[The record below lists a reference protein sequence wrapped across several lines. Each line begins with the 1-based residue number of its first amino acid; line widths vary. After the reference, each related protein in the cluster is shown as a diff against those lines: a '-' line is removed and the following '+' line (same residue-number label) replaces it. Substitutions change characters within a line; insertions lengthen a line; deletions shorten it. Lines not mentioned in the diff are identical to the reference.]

1 MVLSDVHGAQHGGAL
16 RRCGQVEY
24 SGRGGPGLPFSLAP
38 DRPVRCSLPWQAP
51 NPPATVIELEFKG
64 ESALMLGAG
73 YLLIDADPWR
83 RASEVG

>member
-1 MVLSDVHGAQHGGAL
+1 
-16 RRCGQVEY
+16 
-24 SGRGGPGLPFSLAP
+24 
-38 DRPVRCSLPWQAP
+38 
-51 NPPATVIELEFKG
+51 VIELEFKG